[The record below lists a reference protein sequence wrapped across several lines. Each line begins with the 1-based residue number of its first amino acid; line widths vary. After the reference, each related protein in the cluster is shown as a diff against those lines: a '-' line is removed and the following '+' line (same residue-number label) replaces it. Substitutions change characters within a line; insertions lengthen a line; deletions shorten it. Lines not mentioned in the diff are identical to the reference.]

1 MSRGSLKKK
10 DRYDFRH
17 RLSSFVK
24 NKNKKD
30 RYDFRH
36 RLASF
41 VKKLKNSCLVL
52 IVKFVVTCV
61 IRE

>member
-24 NKNKKD
+24 NKKKD

-41 VKKLKNSCLVL
+41 VKKIKKNSCLVL
-52 IVKFVVTCV
+52 IVKKNSL
-61 IRE
+61 